1 MKAYQ
6 KAQKVWF
13 GRGLTEPDKEKA
25 SGRQPRSLI
34 KQRLH
39 ANNTI
44 RLSRQLTHLSKRVS
58 PPTISG
64 LVSEYKSDHFKRFGV
79 RTPLPED
86 VFVCRG
92 YV

>member
-1 MKAYQ
+1 MKASQ
-6 KAQKVWF
+6 KAQEIWF
-13 GRGLTEPDKEKA
+13 GRCLKIPDKEKA

-34 KQRLH
+34 NQRSH
-39 ANNTI
+39 TNNTI
-44 RLSRQLTHLSKRVS
+44 CLSKTAS
-58 PPTISG
+58 PLTISG
-64 LVSEYKSDHFKRFGV
+64 LVSEYESGHFKRFGV

>member
-1 MKAYQ
+1 MKASQ
-6 KAQKVWF
+6 KAQEIWF
-13 GRGLTEPDKEKA
+13 GRCLKIPDKEKA
-25 SGRQPRSLI
+25 SGLQPRSLI
-34 KQRLH
+34 NQRSH

-44 RLSRQLTHLSKRVS
+44 CLSKTAS
-58 PPTISG
+58 PLTISG
-64 LVSEYKSDHFKRFGV
+64 LVSEYESGHFKRFGG